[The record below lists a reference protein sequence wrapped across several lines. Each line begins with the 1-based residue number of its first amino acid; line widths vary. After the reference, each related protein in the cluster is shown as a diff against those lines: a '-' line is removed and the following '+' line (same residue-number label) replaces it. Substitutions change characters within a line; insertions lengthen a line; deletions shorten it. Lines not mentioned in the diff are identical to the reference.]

1 MDLLKVTKEEIRKFI
16 ENSNDG
22 EYIELLNS
30 QVFFDR
36 ERRNKFPQFTQMF
49 DIIKFISDE
58 LKKVT
63 LLEMYQTR
71 YDRCQILID
80 KYRKDYIN
88 KADEY
93 DKINK
98 TETALV
104 YTKHTNYIFVYELSS
119 YYWKQIDSYK
129 EQCIK
134 NSNEFIEDI
143 DEIIKDFK
151 SSSDVYLLKTKRN
164 MLWEIM
170 KTFDKFRNDYL
181 RSDGSFEDGKFNFLD
196 DDTIVDNKYIG
207 KNSFK

>member
-134 NSNEFIEDI
+134 NSNKFIEDV
-143 DEIIKDFK
+143 DNIIKDYK
-151 SSSDVYLLKTKRN
+151 NSPDRYLLKTKRR
-164 MLWEIM
+164 MF
-170 KTFDKFRNDYL
+170 FDIKSLFNQFRVDY
-181 RSDGSFEDGKFNFLD
+181 LD

-207 KNSFK
+207 KNTFK

>member
-36 ERRNKFPQFTQMF
+36 ERRNKFPQFIEMF

-134 NSNEFIEDI
+134 NSNKFIEDV
-143 DEIIKDFK
+143 DNIIKDYK
-151 SSSDVYLLKTKRN
+151 NSPDRYLLKTKRR
-164 MLWEIM
+164 MF
-170 KTFDKFRNDYL
+170 FDIKSLFNQFRVDY
-181 RSDGSFEDGKFNFLD
+181 LD

-207 KNSFK
+207 KNTFK